1 MTDAKT
7 VIENI
12 NRFNQLSVVFLVL
25 AIVLMVLSVVLWHK
39 LRISNSIRVLTGFGS
54 GKAVAKLQADTEK
67 DGVHQTEAFN
77 KVAPVITWSSIT
89 GQTTGEMDKKQISA
103 EMPQQNGQI
112 SADLNLN
119 MNIDLSINKNM
130 AASSFVIEQDIVYT
144 GLSQVIS
151 A

>member
-12 NRFNQLSVVFLVL
+12 NRCNQLSMVFLIL

-39 LRISNSIRVLTGFGS
+39 FKIGNAIRVLTGFGS
-54 GKAVAKLQADTEK
+54 GRAVARLQADTAK
-67 DGVHQTEAFN
+67 DGVHRTDDFN
-77 KVAPVITWSSIT
+77 KVAPVITWTSLT
-89 GQTTGEMDKKQISA
+89 GQIAGEADKGQVSA
-103 EMPQQNGQI
+103 NIPQQNVQVR
-112 SADLNLN
+112 ADMNLN
-119 MNIDLSINKNM
+119 MNIDLSINKNA
-130 AASSFVIEQDIVYT
+130 AASVFIIEQDIVYT